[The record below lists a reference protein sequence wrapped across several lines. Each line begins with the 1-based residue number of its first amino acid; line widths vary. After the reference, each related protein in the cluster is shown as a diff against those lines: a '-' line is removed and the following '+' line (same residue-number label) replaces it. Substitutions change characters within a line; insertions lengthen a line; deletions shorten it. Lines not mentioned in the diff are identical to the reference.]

1 MELKTKYQY
10 TSFIHPYVIDER
22 KYDKYILKLVKNKR
36 CKLKIFERE
45 KDINI
50 YKYFLPKA
58 RELLFWS
65 FGLDRNKIKKLQEM
79 DYDTKAIILSKYNC
93 VTFEYILEKNIQ
105 GKLGEN
111 NGIFFDLNKV
121 EIICFSTGVCFI
133 ILKAI
138 IENSNDFQDIL
149 DFNYKFKDIN
159 SEIYKMNKY
168 ENIRIQSDKFNNSE
182 DITKFIK
189 DITGKSTGSKE
200 FNIDNQSFLVYA
212 YTCIDGEY
220 WKSEHDFEKYSNEFY
235 KYTNIKPSTYNI
247 DFSKEYER
255 NNGIISSWNYTKFGI
270 SKMGSVLITSGIQA
284 DNYTK
289 LPYEYENEYLYTYIL
304 ILYKKL
310 MLKKINALFSKVQNF
325 RNVKNQ
331 FIQFTQKVWIQDV
344 TDDELGNKLMDMW
357 SRTLRIDDIYAKAKN
372 KYDIMYKDYNIEKT
386 RKTNKWIMVLLIL
399 SLILNI
405 INFSKLLG

>member
-10 TSFIHPYVIDER
+10 TYFIHPYVIDER

-189 DITGKSTGSKE
+189 DITGKSTGS
-200 FNIDNQSFLVYA
+200 IYM
-212 YTCIDGEY
+212 YR
-220 WKSEHDFEKYSNEFY
+220 W
-235 KYTNIKPSTYNI
+235 
-247 DFSKEYER
+247 R
-255 NNGIISSWNYTKFGI
+255 
-270 SKMGSVLITSGIQA
+270 
-284 DNYTK
+284 
-289 LPYEYENEYLYTYIL
+289 IL
-304 ILYKKL
+304 
-310 MLKKINALFSKVQNF
+310 
-325 RNVKNQ
+325 
-331 FIQFTQKVWIQDV
+331 
-344 TDDELGNKLMDMW
+344 E
-357 SRTLRIDDIYAKAKN
+357 
-372 KYDIMYKDYNIEKT
+372 E
-386 RKTNKWIMVLLIL
+386 
-399 SLILNI
+399 
-405 INFSKLLG
+405 